1 VIWHVVRFELG
12 QLSEE
17 VRTEVE
23 DQLAALADLDVVAF
37 LRVGRD
43 LEDPSVTG
51 LVVGLAD
58 AEALA
63 AYREH
68 PGHQPVVRRI
78 AELGVPRVRLDI
90 ESDDDPGLFA

>member
-17 VRTEVE
+17 DRTELE
-23 DQLAALADLDVVAF
+23 DQLAALADLDVVTF

-43 LEDPSVTG
+43 LEDPAVTG

-58 AEALA
+58 VEALA
-63 AYREH
+63 AYRDH
-68 PGHQPVVRRI
+68 PDHQPVVRRV

-90 ESDDDPGLFA
+90 ESDDDPGAFA

>member
-12 QLSEE
+12 QLTDE
-17 VRTEVE
+17 VRDEVE
-23 DQLAALADLDVVAF
+23 RQLADLADLDVVDF

-43 LEDPSVTG
+43 LEDPAVTG

-58 AEALA
+58 ADALA

-68 PGHQPVVRRI
+68 PDHLPVVQRI
-78 AELGVPRVRLDI
+78 AELDVPRVRLDI

>member
-12 QLSEE
+12 TLDEA

-43 LEDPSVTG
+43 VEDPDVTG
-51 LVVGLAD
+51 LIVGLAD
-58 AEALA
+58 EEALA
-63 AYREH
+63 AYRDH
-68 PGHQPVVRRI
+68 PDHLPVVRRI
-78 AELGVPRVRLDI
+78 GELGVPRVRLDI
-90 ESDDDPGLFA
+90 VSDDDPTVLG

>member
-1 VIWHVVRFELG
+1 MIWHVVRFELG
-12 QLSEE
+12 ELTDE
-17 VRTEVE
+17 VRSEVE
-23 DQLAALADLDVVAF
+23 AELAALADLDVVSF

-43 LEDPSVTG
+43 LEDPAVTG

-58 AEALA
+58 ADALA

-68 PGHQPVVRRI
+68 PGHLPVVQRI